1 MKQEV
6 SCSFLNLILL
16 WEQELMTDK
25 TIILKVSNLSKRFG
39 GIQALKEISLDIRYG
54 EVHALVGEN
63 GAGKTTLM
71 NVLGGIIRRDEGEV
85 VYKDQPVEFNSPMES
100 LNAGVA
106 IIHQEL
112 AMLPS
117 LNVIDNMFMGRMKS
131 KGGIISWSQ
140 MEQFTRQYLA
150 QVGLEVDPYS
160 IIRELSISQRQL
172 IEIAKAVSMNA
183 NLIIMDEPNSSL
195 SESETERLFQVIEQL
210 KQREVAVIYVSHKI
224 NEVLRISDRIS
235 VLRDG
240 QYIGTLD
247 RQSATID
254 AVIEM
259 MVGRKVRVE
268 EFKRKGRSEV
278 PLLQVEGLCGA
289 KFQDVSFTLYEG
301 EILGF
306 AGLVG
311 AGRSEV
317 AKAIFGADPIT
328 SGRVLVDGKP
338 VRYRLPKDAIAA
350 GLAMVQEDRK
360 VLSLFMDMSILYN
373 ISMAQLP
380 WMGRV
385 GFIKGRVE
393 RETAESFVSRLN
405 IRLSEVFA
413 PVSSLSGGNQQKTV
427 LARWLASN
435 PRILILDEPTHG
447 IDIGAK
453 SEIFQLM
460 RNLAEQGIGI
470 LLISS
475 ELPEIMAMSDRIA
488 VMRGGRLAGILD
500 HAEATEN
507 KIMTLATSQAYA

>member
-1 MKQEV
+1 
-6 SCSFLNLILL
+6 
-16 WEQELMTDK
+16 
-25 TIILKVSNLSKRFG
+25 
-39 GIQALKEISLDIRYG
+39 
-54 EVHALVGEN
+54 
-63 GAGKTTLM
+63 
-71 NVLGGIIRRDEGEV
+71 
-85 VYKDQPVEFNSPMES
+85 
-100 LNAGVA
+100 
-106 IIHQEL
+106 
-112 AMLPS
+112 
-117 LNVIDNMFMGRMKS
+117 
-131 KGGIISWSQ
+131 
-140 MEQFTRQYLA
+140 
-150 QVGLEVDPYS
+150 
-160 IIRELSISQRQL
+160 
-172 IEIAKAVSMNA
+172 
-183 NLIIMDEPNSSL
+183 
-195 SESETERLFQVIEQL
+195 
-210 KQREVAVIYVSHKI
+210 
-224 NEVLRISDRIS
+224 
-235 VLRDG
+235 
-240 QYIGTLD
+240 
-247 RQSATID
+247 
-254 AVIEM
+254 
-259 MVGRKVRVE
+259 VRVE

-289 KFQDVSFTLYEG
+289 KFQDISFTLYEG

-360 VLSLFMDMSILYN
+360 MLSLFMDMSILYN

-380 WMGRV
+380 WMGRA
-385 GFIKGRVE
+385 GFIKGKVE